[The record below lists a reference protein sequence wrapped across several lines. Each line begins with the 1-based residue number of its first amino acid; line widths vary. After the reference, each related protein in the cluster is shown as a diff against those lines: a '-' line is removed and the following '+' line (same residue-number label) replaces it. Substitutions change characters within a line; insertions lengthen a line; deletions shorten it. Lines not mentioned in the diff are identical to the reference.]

1 MPTYSDGEYLNNTL
15 QKVFKSCSNDIVI
28 MLNQV
33 KQMFISSSNHIT
45 MKLPVGQVFFGQ
57 KEEASMALASRKNM
71 KYRVDYLT

>member
-1 MPTYSDGEYLNNTL
+1 
-15 QKVFKSCSNDIVI
+15 

-33 KQMFISSSNHIT
+33 KKMFISSSNHIT

>member
-1 MPTYSDGEYLNNTL
+1 MPTYSDEEYLNNTL

-33 KQMFISSSNHIT
+33 KKMFISSSNHIT

-57 KEEASMALASRKNM
+57 KEEASIAAYLPEKLGILLA
-71 KYRVDYLT
+71 YLT